1 MVVYWQLSFNLG
13 GLQMKVSDVVGQRPL
28 LEKLAKQ
35 EMRGEDAFKFAAF
48 TREVLTALQEF
59 ETTRANLFTKYGE
72 EITEGDKKGMKIKP
86 ENEEKFNA
94 AIKRALDKKVKV
106 SPFSLST
113 SEIKV
118 SPAEIINAAGLFE

>member
-1 MVVYWQLSFNLG
+1 
-13 GLQMKVSDVVGQRPL
+13 MKVSDVVGQRPL

-59 ETTRANLFTKYGE
+59 ETSRASLFDKYGE
-72 EITEGDKKGMKIKP
+72 EITDGDKKGMKIKP

-94 AIKRALDKKVKV
+94 AIKKALDKKVKV
-106 SPFSLST
+106 SPFGLST
-113 SEIKV
+113 SDIKV
-118 SPAEIINAAGLFE
+118 APAEIINAAGLFE